1 MRVPPQFLF
10 SLLLFFPAV
19 FAAQTS
25 PDSPV
30 PKPVADD
37 ARDSGGTTSGKKEV
51 ERRQEQP
58 PRATPGAVADRPATP
73 VATKPAT
80 TSPAVT
86 VTAEQWARPRSGEAV
101 ARLPELVR
109 LVEALDRNPSQR
121 LVVRHASGDDGTLW
135 AEELRSWFVA
145 LGVPS
150 VNIEL
155 APGAPEADKLSLE
168 LRRHIPR

>member
-1 MRVPPQFLF
+1 MQTAVRQRFDVILCDMLRFPLW
-10 SLLLFFPAV
+10 SLLFIAPLTV
-19 FAAQTS
+19 AQTP
-25 PDSPV
+25 PDPSA
-30 PKPVADD
+30 PKPVT
-37 ARDSGGTTSGKKEV
+37 GGLV
-51 ERRQEQP
+51 
-58 PRATPGAVADRPATP
+58 TP
-73 VATKPAT
+73 VATKPAA

-135 AEELRSWFVA
+135 AEELRSWLVA
-145 LGVPS
+145 LGIPS

-155 APGAPEADKLSLE
+155 APGAPEADRLLLE
-168 LRRHIPR
+168 LRRNAAR

>member
-1 MRVPPQFLF
+1 MRAAVRQCFDVILCDMLRFLLW
-10 SLLLFFPAV
+10 SLLFIAPLAV
-19 FAAQTS
+19 AQTP

-30 PKPVADD
+30 SKPVT
-37 ARDSGGTTSGKKEV
+37 GGLV
-51 ERRQEQP
+51 
-58 PRATPGAVADRPATP
+58 TP
-73 VATKPAT
+73 VVAQPAV

-101 ARLPELVR
+101 AQLPGLVR
-109 LVEALDRNPSQR
+109 LVEAFDRNPSQR

-135 AEELRSWFVA
+135 AEELRSWLVA

-155 APGAPEADKLSLE
+155 APGALEADKLLLE
-168 LRRHIPR
+168 LRRNTPR

>member
-1 MRVPPQFLF
+1 MRVPPRFLF

-30 PKPVADD
+30 PKPVVD
-37 ARDSGGTTSGKKEV
+37 G
-51 ERRQEQP
+51 
-58 PRATPGAVADRPATP
+58 PATP

-168 LRRHIPR
+168 LRHNTPR